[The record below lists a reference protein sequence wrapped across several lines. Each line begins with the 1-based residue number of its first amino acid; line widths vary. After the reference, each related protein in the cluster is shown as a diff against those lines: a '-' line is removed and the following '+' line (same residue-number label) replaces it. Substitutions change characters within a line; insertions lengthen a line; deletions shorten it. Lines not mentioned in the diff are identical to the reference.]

1 LDCLVLVVTHTLF
14 GQPNA
19 SVTVRESAVTVREI
33 VRVGQ
38 FRAVPRFGYGSDKE
52 SVPEVKCLGYGAGKS
67 GYGAGIRWNTPAYWR
82 VLRTLF
88 G

>member
-1 LDCLVLVVTHTLF
+1 MGGYGAGNHWTVTLF

-19 SVTVRESAVTVREI
+19 SVTVREI

-38 FRAVPRFGYGSDKE
+38 FRESPRFGYGSDKE
-52 SVPEVKCLGYGAGKS
+52 SVLEAKCLGYGAGKS
-67 GYGAGIRWNTPAYWR
+67 GYGAGNRWTW
-82 VLRTLF
+82 F